1 MKKIKWSCEP
11 NSGKWAVVRAEIGGL
26 AISMAVS
33 PEEIKHRWWFKEVI
47 SRMTLEVQY
56 KFNKYDPVEV
66 LRQAV
71 ESNKRY
77 VAQTGR
83 ASEAVVLH
91 PDHAAALLELLK

>member
-1 MKKIKWSCEP
+1 MKKILWSCDKS
-11 NSGKWAVVRAEIGGL
+11 SGNDAFIVRAELCGL
-26 AISMAVS
+26 HIEKLVSKRVLLDMPQAIFGAMAR
-33 PEEIKHRWWFKEVI
+33 EII
-47 SRMTLEVQY
+47 SSSKRA
-56 KFNKYDPVEV
+56 DPVEV
-66 LRQAV
+66 LRQAI